1 SPRPYIAYGYFL
13 WTTRRVAEA
22 EAAFKRALIL
32 DPKNVLA
39 NRITASL
46 LLSTRR
52 LTEAEP
58 YLKSLAA
65 SDSPSRLALADYY
78 LVQPRFEDA
87 EQSLGAWPGS
97 GALAN
102 EVAVRFAAI
111 RLAQGRIQEA
121 NDTIDGVLRADPN
134 NPSALLT
141 KAEVLVAQDRPA
153 EAVP

>member
-1 SPRPYIAYGYFL
+1 
-13 WTTRRVAEA
+13 
-22 EAAFKRALIL
+22 
-32 DPKNVLA
+32 
-39 NRITASL
+39 
-46 LLSTRR
+46 
-52 LTEAEP
+52 
-58 YLKSLAA
+58 

-78 LVQPRFEDA
+78 LVQHRFEDA
-87 EQSLGAWPGS
+87 EQSLVALPGS
-97 GALAN
+97 RALAN

-153 EAVP
+153 EAVPKARAVTDRDPSNVSAFYVL